1 MMYET
6 KKPHTLR
13 KLQIEDKAINCLL
26 PNLWVSEKKNFFFH
40 VKKRAYR
47 LATRVSGFHN
57 NFLQDIQW
65 V

>member
-6 KKPHTLR
+6 KKHTLR
-13 KLQIEDKAINCLL
+13 KLQIEDEAINCLL
-26 PNLWVSEKKNFFFH
+26 PNLWVSEKIEFFH